1 MIPQANCIDQPQDG
15 SMIRKTS
22 LTLALAAALLAGPA
36 AARDMT
42 VRQFLTTADG
52 IPRNPTALLRADTR
66 RLMTEMRAS
75 FASIRTEEIA
85 ARTAGR
91 RPATCLPERVSVNPE
106 QLLGRLNA
114 IPAARRN
121 ISLTHAI
128 REWMS
133 EEHPC
138 PA

>member
-1 MIPQANCIDQPQDG
+1 
-15 SMIRKTS
+15 MIRKTS
-22 LTLALAAALLAGPA
+22 LALAVVVSLVAGVA
-36 AARDMT
+36 SARDMT

-75 FASIRTEEIA
+75 FATVRSEETA

-91 RPATCLPERVSVNPE
+91 RPATCLPERVSVNTE

-121 ISLTHAI
+121 ISLTQAI
-128 REWMS
+128 REWMA

-138 PA
+138 PS

>member
-1 MIPQANCIDQPQDG
+1 
-15 SMIRKTS
+15 MIRTTV
-22 LTLALAAALLAGPA
+22 LAMALAASLLAGA
-36 AARDMT
+36 AMAREMT

-75 FASIRTEEIA
+75 FTAIRNEETA
-85 ARTAGR
+85 AHAAGR

-114 IPAARRN
+114 IPVARRN
-121 ISLTHAI
+121 ISLTQAI
-128 REWMS
+128 REWMA

>member
-1 MIPQANCIDQPQDG
+1 
-15 SMIRKTS
+15 MIRKIS
-22 LTLALAAALLAGPA
+22 MALVLAAGLLATPV
-36 AARDMT
+36 AAREMT

-75 FASIRTEEIA
+75 FAAIRTEETA

-121 ISLTHAI
+121 ISLTQAI
-128 REWMS
+128 REWMA

>member
-1 MIPQANCIDQPQDG
+1 MIRLADWSDQPQG
-15 SMIRKTS
+15 ISMIRT
-22 LTLALAAALLAGPA
+22 TVLAVVLAASLLAGEA
-36 AARDMT
+36 VARDMT

-52 IPRNPTALLRADTR
+52 IPRNPTAMLRADTR

-75 FASIRTEEIA
+75 FATVRADEQS

-91 RPATCLPERVSVNPE
+91 RPTTCMPERVSVNPE

-121 ISLTHAI
+121 ISLTQAI
-128 REWMS
+128 REWMA

>member
-1 MIPQANCIDQPQDG
+1 
-15 SMIRKTS
+15 
-22 LTLALAAALLAGPA
+22 
-36 AARDMT
+36 MT
-42 VRQFLTTADG
+42 VQQFLTTADG
-52 IPRNPTALLRADTR
+52 IPRNPTALLRSDTR

-75 FASIRTEEIA
+75 FTAVRAEEQT

-91 RPATCLPERVSVNPE
+91 RPATCLPERVSVNPDR
-106 QLLGRLNA
+106 LLGRLNA

-121 ISLTHAI
+121 ISLTQAI
-128 REWMS
+128 REWMA

>member
-1 MIPQANCIDQPQDG
+1 
-15 SMIRKTS
+15 MIRNIALS
-22 LTLALAAALLAGPA
+22 LALATSLLAGTA
-36 AARDMT
+36 AAREMT

-75 FASIRTEEIA
+75 FATIRTEETA

-121 ISLTHAI
+121 ISLPQAL
-128 REWMS
+128 RAWMV